1 MMFDIG
7 VD

>member
-1 MMFDIG
+1 MFDIG